1 MPDSVDTTSATVN
14 ALARAMSSVDET
26 ALISLL
32 AVDVRWL
39 QVGRQPVVGRDA
51 VIKVLERYG
60 AASSLEVHHV
70 VADAR
75 RGVVDG
81 VAVLGGKARGFCHVA
96 ELSDDG
102 TQVCAFTTYLVIAA

>member
-1 MPDSVDTTSATVN
+1 MHSTATSTATVRS
-14 ALARAMSSVDET
+14 LATAIGAVDAT
-26 ALISLL
+26 ALSSLL
-32 AVDVRWL
+32 DVDVRWL

-51 VIKVLERYG
+51 VIKVLDRYG
-60 AASSLEVHHV
+60 AASSLEIHHV

>member
-1 MPDSVDTTSATVN
+1 MHATATSTTVS
-14 ALARAMSSVDET
+14 ALATAIGAVDAT
-26 ALISLL
+26 ALSSLL
-32 AVDVRWL
+32 DVDVRWL

-60 AASSLEVHHV
+60 AAPSLAIHHV

-81 VAVLGGKARGFCHVA
+81 VAVLGGKVRGFCHVA
-96 ELSDDG
+96 ELNDDG
-102 TQVCAFTTYLVIAA
+102 TQVCALTTYLVNAAD

>member
-1 MPDSVDTTSATVN
+1 MRDAVETTSATVH
-14 ALARAMSSVDET
+14 ALAFAIGSIDET
-26 ALISLL
+26 TLVSLL
-32 AVDVRWL
+32 DVDVRWL

-60 AASSLEVHHV
+60 AASSLVVHHV

-96 ELSDDG
+96 ELNDDG
-102 TQVCAFTTYLVIAA
+102 TQVCALTTYLVNAA